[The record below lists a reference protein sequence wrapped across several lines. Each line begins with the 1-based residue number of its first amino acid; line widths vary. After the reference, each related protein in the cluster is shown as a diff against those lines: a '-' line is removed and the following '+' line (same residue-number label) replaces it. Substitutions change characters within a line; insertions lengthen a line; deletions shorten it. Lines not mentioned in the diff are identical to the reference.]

1 MRELSHA
8 GLLALLPLVA
18 VQGTWV
24 RRRTPR
30 LPEAAG
36 VTGSIGRGPSPLRLA
51 VVGDS
56 VAAGVGL
63 AHHEQGI
70 AGQLARRLH
79 GRYGRPVAWTVV
91 AHGGLTAGGVVDL
104 LAARADDLDAE
115 FVVVSVGVN
124 DTKDLHSDQRWTTEL
139 HQLLGAVRG
148 SSSPGRPAPEVVL
161 LGVPPMET
169 LPALPRPLAG
179 VLGAR
184 SRRLD
189 RLGRELVADL
199 PGVHHLSLADLD
211 LDLDGAHARD
221 GFHPST
227 LVHVELARRIDIL
240 LA

>member
-24 RRRTPR
+24 RRRTLR

-36 VTGSIGRGPSPLRLA
+36 ATGSVGRGPSPLRLA

-63 AHHEQGI
+63 DHHEHAI

-91 AHGGLTAGGVVDL
+91 AQGGLTAGGAADL
-104 LAARADDLDAE
+104 VAGRTHAFDAD

-124 DTKDLHSDQRWTTEL
+124 DTKDLHSDRRWATEL
-139 HQLLGAVRG
+139 RQLLDAVRG
-148 SSSPGRPAPEVVL
+148 SSASGRRAPEVVL

-189 RLGRELVADL
+189 RLGREVVAGL
-199 PGVHHLSLADLD
+199 PGVQHLSLADIDMD
-211 LDLDGAHARD
+211 LEGAHARD
-221 GFHPST
+221 GFHPSA
-227 LVHVELARRIDIL
+227 LVHLELARRIDTL